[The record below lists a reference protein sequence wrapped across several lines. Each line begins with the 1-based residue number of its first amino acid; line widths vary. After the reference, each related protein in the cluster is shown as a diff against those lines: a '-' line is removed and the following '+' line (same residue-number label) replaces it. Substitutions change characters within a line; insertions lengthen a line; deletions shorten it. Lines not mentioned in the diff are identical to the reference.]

1 MTSSLQCDVTGLER
15 RVRFKGTAR
24 RPRGRLESWIDS
36 YLSVT
41 GVVMVAKL
49 MQTCIMEWDEEEEEI
64 VLSLTAA
71 KKMGRGER
79 NDPL

>member
-1 MTSSLQCDVTGLER
+1 MD
-15 RVRFKGTAR
+15 
-24 RPRGRLESWIDS
+24 
-36 YLSVT
+36 LSVT